1 MIKFSVFSVSWG
13 RHCKSLLPKIKTQFT
28 LNKIHFTPSSN
39 KYVFFKTNFSGHR
52 IIYLLLAVGLGQVL
66 FLQNH
71 PVTQRL
77 KFRFKTFSHWMK
89 KLLSE
94 KILNLRQSKYTMTI
108 TRNVYRQAFS
118 HISLCV
124 GYLSGS
130 NQLAYPGTASSPRSL
145 K

>member
-13 RHCKSLLPKIKTQFT
+13 RHCKSLSPKIKTQFT
-28 LNKIHFTPSSN
+28 FNKIHFTPSSN
-39 KYVFFKTNFSGHR
+39 KYIFFKTNFSGHR
-52 IIYLLLAVGLGQVL
+52 IIYLLLAVDLGQVL

-77 KFRFKTFSHWMK
+77 KFRFKTFRHWMK
-89 KLLSE
+89 KLLGE
-94 KILNLRQSKYTMTI
+94 KILNLRQSKYTITI
-108 TRNVYRQAFS
+108 VWSVYRQAFS
-118 HISLCV
+118 NISLYM

-130 NQLAYPGTASSPRSL
+130 NQLAYPGTTSSPRSL